1 MVSLSESA
9 SFILMMMFEQVEDL
23 QKLKFNKLRLE
34 LDYFDVRHL
43 LLKVFDNMRIQ
54 AEF

>member
-9 SFILMMMFEQVEDL
+9 SFFMLHMFEQVEDL
-23 QKLKFNKLRLE
+23 QKLRFKLFRLE
-34 LDYFDVRHL
+34 VKQFNIRRLLISIFD
-43 LLKVFDNMRIQ
+43 KMRIQ